1 MAANVETMFSV
12 REKPWHGLGVVV
24 EDAPSSKDALNLA
37 GLDWRVVQK
46 PLFTNSGLVEGYKA
60 NVRDSDNSVL
70 GVVTD
75 RYKVVQNTEALHLLI
90 ICWEKVS
97 SMRLPDHF
105 KEVKRYGFWLDF
117 QENTLCMGK
126 ESHHILCL
134 AILMMVR
141 VQ

>member
-60 NVRDSDNSVL
+60 NVRDSDNSVAITVVDILNGAAYLFDQKPTVNNKHWKSDLELEDFRNSL
-70 GVVTD
+70 G
-75 RYKVVQNTEALHLLI
+75 
-90 ICWEKVS
+90 
-97 SMRLPDHF
+97 
-105 KEVKRYGFWLDF
+105 
-117 QENTLCMGK
+117 
-126 ESHHILCL
+126 L
-134 AILMMVR
+134 ATKSKSNC
-141 VQ
+141 